1 MFVVPAAKPPQPVA
15 ATNDKLTAVL
25 VAVPPDRGVTVSQAG
40 SAYVEFSTVNGVPPV
55 VADFTANVCAG
66 PGV

>member
-1 MFVVPAAKPPQPVA
+1 
-15 ATNDKLTAVL
+15 
-25 VAVPPDRGVTVSQAG
+25 
-40 SAYVEFSTVNGVPPV
+40 VEFSTVNGVPPV